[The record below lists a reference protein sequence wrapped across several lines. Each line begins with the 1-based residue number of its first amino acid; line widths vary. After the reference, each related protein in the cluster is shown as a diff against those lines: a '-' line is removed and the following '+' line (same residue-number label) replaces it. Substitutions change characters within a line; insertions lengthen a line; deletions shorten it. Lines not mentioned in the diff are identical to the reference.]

1 MKNVNFFQGIN
12 KSSRKSDRVSVFKE
26 FIKSGLCFIGIVSNR
41 CLYRKSVVKFSENK
55 HKEIIGNMFHFIAS
69 RDDSFYICKRCAQK
83 WNKNQIPCQAF
94 CKKLQIYDFPIEL
107 RCIPKLERVLIARR
121 LQFKEVTI
129 MPKD

>member
-1 MKNVNFFQGIN
+1 
-12 KSSRKSDRVSVFKE
+12 
-26 FIKSGLCFIGIVSNR
+26 
-41 CLYRKSVVKFSENK
+41 
-55 HKEIIGNMFHFIAS
+55 MFHFIAS

-83 WNKNQIPCQAF
+83 WNKSQIPCQAF